1 MFLYSGLYGLIKI
14 SQYLGIVPHSQK
26 VYFCRYMKLSD
37 LHQGQK
43 AIISKVR
50 GRGAF
55 RRRIMEMGF
64 VGGQEVS
71 VVKRAPLQDPIE
83 YSIMG
88 TEVSLREREAELI
101 ELFDV
106 DDPNKNIT
114 VGYHGTRDE
123 DGKYIS
129 ANRPREKTIKVA
141 FVGNPNCGK
150 TTIFNIVSGLHERVG
165 NYSGVTVDA
174 KTASFKKDGY
184 KFDIT
189 DLPGTYSLTAYSP
202 EELYVRDFILD
213 EMPDVVI
220 NVVDV
225 TNIERNLYLTTQ
237 LIDMDI
243 KVVMAMNMFDELEKS
258 GDGFDWQQLSGMMG
272 IPFVPTVGSKKIGVD
287 KLFERVIDVFEDRD
301 PVLRHIHINYGK
313 CLEKSIR
320 LIQDVVKNPDN
331 YVLTDR
337 ISSRFLAVKLLE
349 GDADA
354 NEKIKKCSSYEEIY
368 KLANERIQQI
378 EHYFKESSE
387 AAITNAKYGYIN
399 GALKETLRKNT
410 KFDRL
415 KVSKVIDDVI
425 TDRLYSFPFF
435 LFLMWIMFQ
444 ATFYIGSYPQAWL
457 ESIVSIFGNFI
468 SRFLPEGI
476 VHDLVIDGV
485 IGGVGGVLVFLPNIL
500 ILFFFIAIMED
511 TGYMARVAFI
521 VDKIMHKV
529 GLHGRSFIPLLMGFG
544 CNVPAIMATRTIE
557 GRNDRIVTMLIN
569 PFMSCSARLPV
580 YVLLIGAFFP
590 EHPGTMLFLIYSIGI
605 FMAGIMAWVF
615 KNTLLK
621 AKEFPFVMELPPY
634 RIPAYTT
641 ILKHMW
647 FKAEMYLKKMAGI
660 IMIASLIMWVLGYFP
675 REVDY
680 SKDYDAMEQ
689 QITHDYDVQI
699 QQAAELSN
707 TLVLDS
713 LNQTK
718 TIALERI
725 DLYKAS
731 EQQAKSYIGQMGHF
745 IEPIISPLGFDW
757 KMGVSLI
764 AGMSAKEIVVSTMG
778 VLYQSDPSVDGN
790 APLMEKLK
798 QATYDSGPKMGEKI
812 YSPLVAFSFIIFIL
826 FYFPCVATIA
836 AIRRESGEWKWALF
850 TVFYTSALAWVAS
863 FLVYQIGSLF

>member
-1 MFLYSGLYGLIKI
+1 MN
-14 SQYLGIVPHSQK
+14 
-26 VYFCRYMKLSD
+26 LSE
-37 LHQGQK
+37 LQQGEK
-43 AIISKVR
+43 GIISKVR

-64 VGGQEVS
+64 VGGQEVK
-71 VVKRAPLQDPIE
+71 VVKRAPLKDPIE

-88 TEVSLREREAELI
+88 SEVSLRASEAELI
-101 ELFDV
+101 ELFDEGEE
-106 DDPNKNIT
+106 KGNISSQ
-114 VGYHGTRDE
+114 YHGTGEESD
-123 DGKYIS
+123 DYIS
-129 ANRPREKTIKVA
+129 SNRLREKTIKVA

-174 KTASFKKDGY
+174 KTSSFKKDGY

-202 EELYVRDFILD
+202 EELYVRNFILD

-243 KVVMAMNMFDELEKS
+243 KVVMALNMFDELHKS
-258 GDGFDWQQLSGMMG
+258 GDKFDYDTLSKMMG
-272 IPFVPTVGSKKIGVD
+272 IPMVPTVGSKKIGID
-287 KLFERVIDVFEDRD
+287 KLFDRVIDVFEDRD
-301 PVLRHIHINYGK
+301 PVLRHVHINYGK

-320 LIQDVVKNPDN
+320 LIQDEIKRPEN
-331 YVLTDR
+331 YALTDR
-337 ISSRFLAVKLLE
+337 VSSRFLAIKLLE
-349 GDADA
+349 GDKDA
-354 NEKIKKCSSYEEIY
+354 REKIKQCINADEIL
-368 KLANERIQQI
+368 KLVDERVHRI
-378 EHYFKESSE
+378 ENYFKESSE
-387 AAITNAKYGYIN
+387 TAITNAKYGYIN
-399 GALKETLRKNT
+399 GALKETLKKNSG
-410 KFDRL
+410 FDRL
-415 KVSKVIDDVI
+415 RATKVIDDII

-435 LFLMWIMFQ
+435 IFLMWVMFQ
-444 ATFYIGSYPQAWL
+444 ATFYIGSFPQAWL
-457 ESIVSIFGNFI
+457 ESIVTMFGRWI
-468 SRFLPEGI
+468 SHFLEPGL
-476 VHDLVIDGV
+476 VHDLVIDGI

-500 ILFFFIAIMED
+500 ILFFFISIMED

-557 GRNDRIVTMLIN
+557 GRNDRLVTMLIN

-605 FMAGIMAWVF
+605 AMAGLMAWIF
-615 KNTLLK
+615 KKTLLK

-634 RIPAYTT
+634 RVPAYTT

-647 FKAEMYLKKMAGI
+647 FKAEMYLKKMAGV
-660 IMIASLIMWVLGYFP
+660 IMIASLIMWALGYFP
-675 REVDY
+675 REVEY
-680 SKDYDAMEQ
+680 SKDYDKLEQKVEAQTAALEQ
-689 QITHDYDVQI
+689 QGLP
-699 QQAAELSN
+699 A
-707 TLVLDS
+707 DS
-713 LNQTK
+713 LKKFKKLELTK
-718 TIALERI
+718 IQVQK
-725 DLYKAS
+725 KA
-731 EQQAKSYIGQMGHF
+731 EHQAKSYIGQLGHF
-745 IEPIISPLGFDW
+745 IEPVIRPLGFDW

-764 AGMSAKEIVVSTMG
+764 SGMSAKEIIVSTMG

-790 APLMEKLK
+790 APLEQKLQ
-798 QATYDSGPKMGEKI
+798 QATYDSGPRKGQKV

-850 TVFYTSALAWVAS
+850 TIFYTTSLAWIMS

>member
-1 MFLYSGLYGLIKI
+1 MN
-14 SQYLGIVPHSQK
+14 
-26 VYFCRYMKLSD
+26 LSE
-37 LHQGQK
+37 LQQGEK
-43 AIISKVR
+43 GIISKVR

-64 VGGQEVS
+64 VGGQEVK
-71 VVKRAPLQDPIE
+71 VVKRAPLKDPIE

-88 TEVSLREREAELI
+88 SEVSLRASEAELI
-101 ELFDV
+101 ELFDEGEE
-106 DDPNKNIT
+106 KGNISSQ
-114 VGYHGTRDE
+114 YHGTGEESD
-123 DGKYIS
+123 DYIS
-129 ANRPREKTIKVA
+129 SNRLREKTIKVA

-174 KTASFKKDGY
+174 KTSSFKKDGY

-202 EELYVRDFILD
+202 EELYVRNFILD

-243 KVVMAMNMFDELEKS
+243 KVVMALNMFDELQKS
-258 GDGFDWQQLSGMMG
+258 GDKFDYDTLSKMMG
-272 IPFVPTVGSKKIGVD
+272 IPMVPTVGSKKIGID
-287 KLFERVIDVFEDRD
+287 KLFDRVIDVFEDRD
-301 PVLRHIHINYGK
+301 PVLRHVHINYGK

-320 LIQDVVKNPDN
+320 LIQDEIKRPEN
-331 YVLTDR
+331 YALTDR
-337 ISSRFLAVKLLE
+337 VSSRFLAIKLLE
-349 GDADA
+349 GDKDA
-354 NEKIKKCSSYEEIY
+354 REKIKQCINADEIL
-368 KLANERIQQI
+368 KLVDERVHRI
-378 EHYFKESSE
+378 ENYFKESSE
-387 AAITNAKYGYIN
+387 TAITNAKYGYIN
-399 GALKETLRKNT
+399 GALKETLKKNSG
-410 KFDRL
+410 FDRL
-415 KVSKVIDDVI
+415 RATKVIDDII

-435 LFLMWIMFQ
+435 IFLMWVMFQ
-444 ATFYIGSYPQAWL
+444 ATFYIGSFPQAWL
-457 ESIVSIFGNFI
+457 ESIVTMFGRWI
-468 SRFLPEGI
+468 SHFLEPGL
-476 VHDLVIDGV
+476 VHDLVIDGI

-500 ILFFFIAIMED
+500 ILFFFISIMED

-557 GRNDRIVTMLIN
+557 GRNDRLVTMLIN

-605 FMAGIMAWVF
+605 AMAGLMAWIF
-615 KNTLLK
+615 KKTLLK

-634 RIPAYTT
+634 RVPAYTT

-647 FKAEMYLKKMAGI
+647 FKAEMYLKKMAGV
-660 IMIASLIMWVLGYFP
+660 IMIASLIMWALGYFP
-675 REVDY
+675 REVEY
-680 SKDYDAMEQ
+680 SKDYDKLEQKVEAQTAALEQ
-689 QITHDYDVQI
+689 QGLP
-699 QQAAELSN
+699 A
-707 TLVLDS
+707 DS
-713 LNQTK
+713 LKKFKKLELTK
-718 TIALERI
+718 IQVQK
-725 DLYKAS
+725 KA
-731 EQQAKSYIGQMGHF
+731 EHQAKSYIGQLGHF
-745 IEPIISPLGFDW
+745 IEPVIRPLGFDW

-764 AGMSAKEIVVSTMG
+764 SGMSAKEIIVSTMG

-790 APLMEKLK
+790 APLEQKLQ
-798 QATYDSGPKMGEKI
+798 QATYDSGPRKGQKV

-850 TVFYTSALAWVAS
+850 TIFYTTSLAWIMS

>member
-1 MFLYSGLYGLIKI
+1 
-14 SQYLGIVPHSQK
+14 
-26 VYFCRYMKLSD
+26 MKLSE

-64 VGGQEVS
+64 VGGQEVG

-106 DDPNKNIT
+106 DNPNKKST
-114 VGYHGTRDE
+114 VGYHGTQDE
-123 DGKYIS
+123 NDNYIS
-129 ANRPREKTIKVA
+129 AKRPREKTIKVA

-258 GDGFDWQQLSGMMG
+258 GDDFDWQQLSGMMG

-287 KLFERVIDVFEDRD
+287 KLFARVIDVFEDRD

-313 CLEKSIR
+313 CLEKSIL
-320 LIQDVVKNPDN
+320 LIQDVIKKPEN

-354 NEKIKKCSSYEEIY
+354 NEKIKECTSHEEIY
-368 KLANERIQQI
+368 TLANERIQRI

-399 GALKETLRKNT
+399 GALKETLRKNK

-415 KVSKVIDDVI
+415 KVSKVIDDII

-435 LFLMWIMFQ
+435 LLLMWVMFQ

-457 ESIVSIFGNFI
+457 ESIVSVFGNFI
-468 SRFLPEGI
+468 SQFLPQGI
-476 VHDLVIDGV
+476 VHDLVIDGI

-590 EHPGTMLFLIYSIGI
+590 AHPGTMLFLIYSIGI

-680 SKDYDAMEQ
+680 SKDYDAMERQ
-689 QITHDYDVQI
+689 LVHDFDVQI
-699 QQAAELSN
+699 QQAAEHSN

-713 LNQTK
+713 LNNTK

-725 DLYKAS
+725 DLHKAS

-745 IEPIISPLGFDW
+745 IEPIIQPLGFDW

-790 APLMEKLK
+790 APLMDKLK
-798 QATYDSGPKMGEKI
+798 QARYDSGPKMGEKI

-850 TVFYTSALAWVAS
+850 TVFYTTALAWVAS

>member
-1 MFLYSGLYGLIKI
+1 
-14 SQYLGIVPHSQK
+14 
-26 VYFCRYMKLSD
+26 MKLSE

-64 VGGQEVS
+64 VGGQEVG

-83 YSIMG
+83 YTIMG

-101 ELFDV
+101 ELFDDTDV
-106 DDPNKNIT
+106 EQNLASS
-114 VGYHGTRDE
+114 YHGTKDE
-123 DGKYIS
+123 KADYIS
-129 ANRPREKTIKVA
+129 SEQKHEKTIKVA

-174 KTASFKKDGY
+174 KSAVFKKDGY
-184 KFDIT
+184 RFEIT

-202 EELYVRDFILD
+202 EELYVRNFILD
-213 EMPDVVI
+213 EMPDVVV

-258 GDGFDWQQLSGMMG
+258 GDKFDWEQLSGMMG
-272 IPFVPTVGSKKIGVD
+272 IPMVPTVGSKKIGVD

-301 PVLRHIHINYGK
+301 SVLRHIHINYGK

-320 LIQDVVKNPDN
+320 LIQEAIKRPEN
-331 YVLTDR
+331 YALTDR
-337 ISSRFLAVKLLE
+337 VSSRFLAVKLLE

-354 NEKIKKCSSYEEIY
+354 MEKVSKCESSEGILE
-368 KLANERIQQI
+368 LANERKKRI
-378 EHYFKESSE
+378 EAYFKESSE
-387 AAITNAKYGYIN
+387 SAITNAKYGYIN
-399 GALKETLRKNT
+399 GALKETLKKNST
-410 KFDRL
+410 FDRL
-415 KVSKVIDDVI
+415 RATKVIDDII
-425 TDRLYSFPFF
+425 TDKLYSFPFF

-444 ATFYIGSYPQAWL
+444 ATFYIGSFPQAWL
-457 ESIVSIFGNFI
+457 EAIVGDFGNFI
-468 SRFLPEGI
+468 SPHLPQGLI
-476 VHDLVIDGV
+476 HDLVIDGI

-500 ILFFFIAIMED
+500 ILFFFIALMED

-521 VDKIMHKV
+521 MDKIMHKV

-590 EHPGTMLFLIYSIGI
+590 SHPGTMLFLIYSIGI
-605 FMAGIMAWVF
+605 FMAGVMAWIF
-615 KNTLLK
+615 KKTLLK

-660 IMIASLIMWVLGYFP
+660 IMIASLIMWALGYFP
-675 REVDY
+675 KDIDY
-680 SKDYDAMEQ
+680 SKDYDGLSQ
-689 QITHDYDVQI
+689 QISKTYDEQI
-699 QQAAELSN
+699 DEAAADEVIDLQDSLVEQKA
-707 TLVLDS
+707 LVLDR
-713 LNQTK
+713 LAIN
-718 TIALERI
+718 
-725 DLYKAS
+725 KAS
-731 EQQAKSYIGQMGHF
+731 EKQAKSYIGQLGHF
-745 IEPIISPLGFDW
+745 IEPVISPLGFDW

-764 AGMSAKEIVVSTMG
+764 AGMSAKEIIVSTMG

-790 APLMEKLK
+790 APLMHKLQ
-798 QATYDSGPKMGEKI
+798 QATYDSGPKIGQKI
-812 YSPLVAFSFIIFIL
+812 YSPLVAFSYIIFVL

-850 TVFYTSALAWVAS
+850 TIFYTTSLAWVAS

>member
-1 MFLYSGLYGLIKI
+1 MN
-14 SQYLGIVPHSQK
+14 
-26 VYFCRYMKLSD
+26 LSE
-37 LHQGQK
+37 LQQGEK
-43 AIISKVR
+43 GIISKVR

-64 VGGQEVS
+64 VGGQEVK
-71 VVKRAPLQDPIE
+71 VVKRAPLKDPIE

-88 TEVSLREREAELI
+88 SEVSLRAREAELI
-101 ELFDV
+101 ELFD
-106 DDPNKNIT
+106 DGDEKGNISSQ
-114 VGYHGTRDE
+114 YHGTGE
-123 DGKYIS
+123 EANEYIS
-129 ANRPREKTIKVA
+129 SNRLREKTIKVA

-174 KTASFKKDGY
+174 KTSSFKKNGY
-184 KFDIT
+184 RFDIT

-202 EELYVRDFILD
+202 EELYVRNFILD

-243 KVVMAMNMFDELEKS
+243 KVVMALNMFDELRKS
-258 GDGFDWQQLSGMMG
+258 GDRFDYDSLSKMMG
-272 IPFVPTVGSKKIGVD
+272 IPMVPTVGSKKMGID
-287 KLFERVIDVFEDRD
+287 KLFDRVIDVFEDRD
-301 PVLRHIHINYGK
+301 PVLRHVHINYGK

-320 LIQDVVKNPDN
+320 LIQDEIKRPEN

-337 ISSRFLAVKLLE
+337 VSSRFLAIKLLE
-349 GDADA
+349 GDRDA
-354 NEKIKKCSSYEEIY
+354 REKIKQCVNADEIL
-368 KLANERIQQI
+368 KLVDERIQRI
-378 EHYFKESSE
+378 ENYFNESSE
-387 AAITNAKYGYIN
+387 TALTNAKYGYIN
-399 GALKETLRKNT
+399 GALKETLKKNSG
-410 KFDRL
+410 FDRL
-415 KVSKVIDDVI
+415 RATKVIDDII

-435 LFLMWIMFQ
+435 IFLMWIMFQ
-444 ATFYIGSYPQAWL
+444 ATFYIGSFPQAWL
-457 ESIVSIFGNFI
+457 ESIVTMFGRWI
-468 SRFLPEGI
+468 SHFLEPGL
-476 VHDLVIDGV
+476 VHDLVIDGI

-500 ILFFFIAIMED
+500 ILFFFISIMED

-557 GRNDRIVTMLIN
+557 GRNDRLVTMLIN

-605 FMAGIMAWVF
+605 AMAGLMAWIF
-615 KNTLLK
+615 KKTLLK

-634 RIPAYTT
+634 RVPAYTT

-647 FKAEMYLKKMAGI
+647 FKAEMYLKKMAGV
-660 IMIASLIMWVLGYFP
+660 IMIASLIMWALGYFP
-675 REVDY
+675 REVKY
-680 SKDYDAMEQ
+680 SRDYDKLQ
-689 QITHDYDVQI
+689 QELEVQTTSLEK
-699 QQAAELSN
+699 QGLPA
-707 TLVLDS
+707 DS
-713 LNQTK
+713 LK
-718 TIALERI
+718 KFRKLELAKI
-725 DLYKAS
+725 QVQKKA
-731 EQQAKSYIGQMGHF
+731 EHQAKSYIGQLGHF
-745 IEPIISPLGFDW
+745 IEPVISPLGFDW

-764 AGMSAKEIVVSTMG
+764 SGMSAKEIIVSTMG

-790 APLMEKLK
+790 APLEQKLQ
-798 QATYDSGPKMGEKI
+798 QATYDSGPRKGQKV

-850 TVFYTSALAWVAS
+850 TIFYTTSLAWIMS

>member
-1 MFLYSGLYGLIKI
+1 
-14 SQYLGIVPHSQK
+14 
-26 VYFCRYMKLSD
+26 MKLSE

-43 AIISKVR
+43 AVISKVR

-64 VGGQEVS
+64 VAGQVVA

-88 TEVSLREREAELI
+88 TEVSLREREADLI
-101 ELFDV
+101 ELFND
-106 DDPNKNIT
+106 DDPNQD
-114 VGYHGTRDE
+114 VMASYHGTFDE
-123 DGKYIS
+123 SDNYIS
-129 ANRPREKTIKVA
+129 ADRPREKTIKVA

-174 KTASFKKDGY
+174 KSATFKKDGY
-184 KFDIT
+184 IFEIT

-202 EELYVRDFILD
+202 EELYVRNFILD

-258 GDGFDWQQLSGMMG
+258 GDDFNWEQLSGMMG
-272 IPFVPTVGSKKIGVD
+272 IPFIPTVGSKKIGID
-287 KLFERVIDVFEDRD
+287 RLFERVVDVFEDRD
-301 PVLRHIHINYGK
+301 QVLRHIHINYGK
-313 CLEKSIR
+313 CLEKSIG
-320 LIQDVVKNPDN
+320 LIQEAIKKPEN
-331 YVLTDR
+331 YALTDR
-337 ISSRFLAVKLLE
+337 ISTRFLAVKLLE
-349 GDADA
+349 GDEDA
-354 NEKIKKCSSYEEIY
+354 NNRIQSCEGYSEIFSIT
-368 KLANERIQQI
+368 NERIQKI
-378 EHYFKESSE
+378 EHNYKESSE
-387 AAITNAKYGYIN
+387 SAITNAKYGYIN
-399 GALKETLRKNT
+399 GALKETLKKNT
-410 KFDRL
+410 RFDRL
-415 KVSKVIDDVI
+415 KATKVIDDII

-435 LFLMWIMFQ
+435 LFLMWVMFQ

-457 ESIVSIFGNFI
+457 ESIITVFGNFI
-468 SRFLPEGI
+468 SNYLPQGL
-476 VHDLVIDGV
+476 VHDLIIDGV

-500 ILFFFIAIMED
+500 ILFFFISIMED

-590 EHPGTMLFLIYSIGI
+590 EHPGTTLFLIYSIGI
-605 FMAGIMAWVF
+605 AMAGLMAWVF
-615 KNTLLK
+615 KKTLLK

-647 FKAEMYLKKMAGI
+647 FKAAMYLKKMAGI
-660 IMIASLIMWVLGYFP
+660 IMIASLIMWALGYFP
-675 REVDY
+675 REVAY

-689 QITHDYDVQI
+689 ELNLQYDTQVE
-699 QQAAELSN
+699 QAKLSQN
-707 TLVLDS
+707 AFVLDS
-713 LNQTK
+713 LSQNNQ
-718 TIALERI
+718 IALDRI
-725 DLYKAS
+725 NLHRAS

-745 IEPIISPLGFDW
+745 IEPVIRPLGFDW

-790 APLMEKLK
+790 APLMEKLQ
-798 QATYDSGPKMGEKI
+798 QAKYDSGPKKGQKI

-850 TVFYTSALAWVAS
+850 TVFYTTSLAWVAS
-863 FLVYQIGSLF
+863 FLVFQIGSLF

>member
-1 MFLYSGLYGLIKI
+1 
-14 SQYLGIVPHSQK
+14 
-26 VYFCRYMKLSD
+26 MKLNE

-43 AIISKVR
+43 AVIAKVR

-64 VGGQEVS
+64 VAGQEVG
-71 VVKRAPLQDPIE
+71 VTKRAPLQDPIE
-83 YSIMG
+83 YTIMG

-101 ELFDV
+101 ELFDD
-106 DDPNKNIT
+106 DDPNKDVAVN
-114 VGYHGTRDE
+114 YHGTNDE
-123 DGKYIS
+123 SDDYIS
-129 ANRPREKTIKVA
+129 SERIREKTIKVA

-174 KTASFKKDGY
+174 KSATFKQNGY

-202 EELYVRDFILD
+202 EELYVRNFILD
-213 EMPDVVI
+213 EMPDVVV
-220 NVVDV
+220 NVVDA

-243 KVVMAMNMFDELEKS
+243 KVVMALNMFDELEKS
-258 GDGFDWQQLSGMMG
+258 GDNFDWEQLSGMMG

-287 KLFERVIDVFEDRD
+287 KLFDRVIDVFEDRD

-320 LIQDVVKNPDN
+320 LIQDEIKKPDN
-331 YVLTDR
+331 FALTDR

-349 GDADA
+349 DDEDAKKKVSECTNSDA
-354 NEKIKKCSSYEEIY
+354 IIS
-368 KLANERIQQI
+368 LANDRVQRI

-387 AAITNAKYGYIN
+387 TAITNAKYGYIN
-399 GALKETLRKNT
+399 GALKETLKKNST
-410 KFDRL
+410 FDRL
-415 KVSKVIDDVI
+415 RATKVIDDVI
-425 TDRLYSFPFF
+425 TDKLYSFPFF

-444 ATFYIGSYPQAWL
+444 ATFYIGSFPQAWL
-457 ESIVSIFGNFI
+457 ESIVGDFGNFI
-468 SRFLPEGI
+468 SPLLPNGI
-476 VHDLVIDGV
+476 IHDLVIDGI

-500 ILFFFIAIMED
+500 ILFFFIALMED

-605 FMAGIMAWVF
+605 FMAGIMAWIF
-615 KNTLLK
+615 KKTLLK

-647 FKAEMYLKKMAGI
+647 FKAEMYLKKMAGV
-660 IMIASLIMWVLGYFP
+660 IMIASLIMWALGYFP
-675 REVDY
+675 REIEY
-680 SKDYDAMEQ
+680 SKDYEAASI
-689 QITHDYDVQI
+689 QIT
-699 QQAAELSN
+699 QQFDQEIKLASVNKEMN
-707 TLVLDS
+707 MQDS
-713 LNQTK
+713 LLAQK
-718 TIALERI
+718 TSAL
-725 DLYKAS
+725 DQLAVHKAA

-745 IEPIISPLGFDW
+745 IEPVISPLGFDW

-764 AGMSAKEIVVSTMG
+764 AGMSAKEIIVSTMG

-790 APLMEKLK
+790 APLMTKLQ
-798 QATYDSGPKMGEKI
+798 QATYDSGPKIGRKI
-812 YSPLVAFSFIIFIL
+812 YSPLVAFSYIIFVL

-850 TVFYTSALAWVAS
+850 TVFYTTTLAWVAS

>member
-1 MFLYSGLYGLIKI
+1 
-14 SQYLGIVPHSQK
+14 
-26 VYFCRYMKLSD
+26 MKLSE
-37 LHQGQK
+37 LKQGQK

-64 VGGQEVS
+64 VGGQEVG

-101 ELFDV
+101 ELFDEDLV
-106 DDPNKNIT
+106 EQNMASE
-114 VGYHGTRDE
+114 YHGTKDE
-123 DGKYIS
+123 SADYIS
-129 ANRPREKTIKVA
+129 AERIREKTIKVA

-174 KTASFKKDGY
+174 KSATFKKDGY
-184 KFDIT
+184 RFEIT

-202 EELYVRDFILD
+202 EELYVRNFILD

-243 KVVMAMNMFDELEKS
+243 KVVMALNMFDELEKS
-258 GDGFDWQQLSGMMG
+258 GDQFDWEQLSGMMG
-272 IPFVPTVGSKKIGVD
+272 IPMVPTVGSKKIGID
-287 KLFERVIDVFEDRD
+287 KLFDRVVDVFEDRD

-320 LIQDVVKNPDN
+320 LIQEAIKKPEN
-331 YVLTDR
+331 YELTDR

-354 NEKIKKCSSYEEIY
+354 ISKIKQCKSADEIL
-368 KLANERIQQI
+368 KLAEERRKRI
-378 EHYFKESSE
+378 ENYFKESSE
-387 AAITNAKYGYIN
+387 SAITNAKYGYIN
-399 GALKETLRKNT
+399 GALKETLKKNST
-410 KFDRL
+410 FDRL
-415 KVSKVIDDVI
+415 RATKVIDDII
-425 TDRLYSFPFF
+425 TDKLYSFPFF
-435 LFLMWIMFQ
+435 LLLMWIMFQ
-444 ATFYIGSYPQAWL
+444 ATFYIGSFPQAWL
-457 ESIVSIFGNFI
+457 EGIVTDFGSFI
-468 SRFLPEGI
+468 SPHLPQGI
-476 VHDLVIDGV
+476 IHDLVIDGI

-605 FMAGIMAWVF
+605 FMAGIMAWIF
-615 KNTLLK
+615 KKTLLK

-660 IMIASLIMWVLGYFP
+660 IMIASLIMWALGYFP
-675 REVDY
+675 REIEY
-680 SKDYDAMEQ
+680 SKDYDAISQ
-689 QITHDYDVQI
+689 QIAHEYDQEIDVV
-699 QQAAELSN
+699 AADEEIELQEH
-707 TLVLDS
+707 LEEQKALALDS
-713 LNQTK
+713 LAVN
-718 TIALERI
+718 
-725 DLYKAS
+725 KAA
-731 EQQAKSYIGQMGHF
+731 EQQAKSYIGQLGHF
-745 IEPIISPLGFDW
+745 IEPVIRPLGFDW

-764 AGMSAKEIVVSTMG
+764 AGMSAKEIIVSTMG

-790 APLMEKLK
+790 APLMQKLQ
-798 QATYDSGPKMGEKI
+798 QAEYDSGPKIGQKI
-812 YSPLVAFSFIIFIL
+812 YSPLVAFSYIIFVL

-850 TVFYTSALAWVAS
+850 TIVYTTSLAWVAS